1 MDSAE
6 LDVPYTKIY
15 TPTDGI
21 IGKTEV
27 NEGNLVGRGQ
37 STLLTKISRVDP
49 IRLRVSI
56 GERDYLEIA
65 RLRRKMGVKPGVR
78 NDESLVE
85 MVLADGSLHPHRGKL
100 VFADRP
106 VDASTGTLLIEIA
119 FPNPDQL
126 IRPGQFGRAR
136 VIIDTRPDA
145 LLVPQK
151 AVSALQSVD
160 SVSVV
165 KPDKTVETRQV
176 KTGIRVGTL
185 WVIENG
191 LQPDDQ
197 VIVEGL
203 QKVRPGM
210 TVNPTVVPAEA
221 PDTPAAS
228 LTTSGT
234 P

>member
-1 MDSAE
+1 
-6 LDVPYTKIY
+6 
-15 TPTDGI
+15 
-21 IGKTEV
+21 
-27 NEGNLVGRGQ
+27 
-37 STLLTKISRVDP
+37 
-49 IRLRVSI
+49 
-56 GERDYLEIA
+56 
-65 RLRRKMGVKPGVR
+65 
-78 NDESLVE
+78 
-85 MVLADGSLHPHRGKL
+85 
-100 VFADRP
+100 
-106 VDASTGTLLIEIA
+106 
-119 FPNPDQL
+119 
-126 IRPGQFGRAR
+126 
-136 VIIDTRPDA
+136 
-145 LLVPQK
+145 
-151 AVSALQSVD
+151 SVD

>member
-1 MDSAE
+1 
-6 LDVPYTKIY
+6 
-15 TPTDGI
+15 
-21 IGKTEV
+21 
-27 NEGNLVGRGQ
+27 
-37 STLLTKISRVDP
+37 
-49 IRLRVSI
+49 
-56 GERDYLEIA
+56 
-65 RLRRKMGVKPGVR
+65 MGVKPGLR
-78 NDESLVE
+78 NDQSIVE
-85 MVLADGSLHPHRGKL
+85 MILADGSLHPYKGRL

-119 FPNPDQL
+119 YPNPDKL
-126 IRPGQFGRAR
+126 LRPGQFGRAR
-136 VIIDTRPDA
+136 VVIDTKSGA

-151 AVSALQSVD
+151 AVSTLQSVD
-160 SVSVV
+160 SVAVV

-176 KTGIRVGTL
+176 KTGVRVGAL
-185 WVIENG
+185 WVIESG

-221 PDTPAAS
+221 PDAPVAS
-228 LTTSGT
+228 LTVGT

>member
-1 MDSAE
+1 M
-6 LDVPYTKIY
+6 
-15 TPTDGI
+15 
-21 IGKTEV
+21 
-27 NEGNLVGRGQ
+27 
-37 STLLTKISRVDP
+37 
-49 IRLRVSI
+49 
-56 GERDYLEIA
+56 
-65 RLRRKMGVKPGVR
+65 
-78 NDESLVE
+78 
-85 MVLADGSLHPHRGKL
+85 
-100 VFADRP
+100 
-106 VDASTGTLLIEIA
+106 
-119 FPNPDQL
+119 
-126 IRPGQFGRAR
+126 
-136 VIIDTRPDA
+136 IDTRPDA

-176 KTGIRVGTL
+176 KTGVRVGTL

-221 PDTPAAS
+221 PDTPADAS
-228 LTTSGT
+228 LTTPAHRRGCCHGRLLHPAADVAIVISHPDGDRRRGRASRACRSSSI
-234 P
+234 PSSPRR